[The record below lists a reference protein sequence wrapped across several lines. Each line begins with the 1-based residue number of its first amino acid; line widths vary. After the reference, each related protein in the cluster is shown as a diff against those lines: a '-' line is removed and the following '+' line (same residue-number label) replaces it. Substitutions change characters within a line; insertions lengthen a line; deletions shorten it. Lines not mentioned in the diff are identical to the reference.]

1 MSEKKVVRRT
11 VALALGVICIIL
23 IAGLG
28 GAMAYY
34 TVTINNLDNKVDSQ
48 KATISQLNATI
59 EDQNNTISQLNTDVT
74 NLQNQNANLQAKE
87 TQLQTWLDDNKTL
100 LNQTQTWLDNN
111 ITYYNSQ
118 IMNLT
123 NEKNQLQAWLYSN
136 ITYYNSQ
143 IMNLTNEKNQLQ
155 TWLASNITY
164 YNSQISSLDYQT
176 TNLTNNITSLE
187 AQISTLNATITQMEE
202 WLARGPPADHLA
214 VANTVQAWYPTVNL
228 TKQFLFNCI
237 DEGGTESNWAWWW
250 TTGSMTDAAAFMSII
265 INPANTSIE
274 FCRCDA
280 AGGDELSVS
289 INGTI
294 YTNIFSNSSWGLI
307 GYWNIVK

>member
-11 VALALGVICIIL
+11 DTLALGVICILL

-28 GAMAYY
+28 GTMAYY
-34 TVTINNLDNKVDSQ
+34 TMTINNKDS
-48 KATISQLNATI
+48 AYNDYVSTHSHTDSDYNSLNSTYYNYMGNHHYNDS
-59 EDQNNTISQLNTDVT
+59 EYNSLNSSY
-74 NLQNQNANLQAKE
+74 ANLQA
-87 TQLQTWLDDNKTL
+87 TTDQLQIWLDGNKTL
-100 LNQTQTWLDNN
+100 LNQTQT
-111 ITYYNSQ
+111 
-118 IMNLT
+118 
-123 NEKNQLQAWLYSN
+123 WLYSN

-143 IMNLTNEKNQLQ
+143 IMNLTNENNQLQ
-155 TWLASNITY
+155 TWLNG
-164 YNSQISSLDYQT
+164 
-176 TNLTNNITSLE
+176 NITSLE

-214 VANTVQAWYPTVNL
+214 VANTVQAWYPPNTNL

-237 DEGGTESNWAWWW
+237 DQDGTESNWAWLWVN
-250 TTGSMTDAAAFMSII
+250 GSTSDAAAFMSII
-265 INPANTSIE
+265 INPAYTSIE

-280 AGGDELSVS
+280 VGGDTLSVS
-289 INGTI
+289 IGGTI

>member
-11 VALALGVICIIL
+11 VALALGVICIVL

-34 TVTINNLDNKVDSQ
+34 AVTINNKDLTYDDYVSTHSHTDSDYNSLNS
-48 KATISQLNATI
+48 TYHNYMGNHHYNDSEYNSLNSQN
-59 EDQNNTISQLNTDVT
+59 T
-74 NLQNQNANLQAKE
+74 NLQTKE
-87 TQLQTWLDDNKTL
+87 NQLQTWLDGNKTL
-100 LNQTQTWLDNN
+100 LNQTQTWLDGN

-118 IMNLT
+118 ISSLD
-123 NEKNQLQAWLYSN
+123 
-136 ITYYNSQ
+136 SQ

-155 TWLASNITY
+155 TWLNG
-164 YNSQISSLDYQT
+164 
-176 TNLTNNITSLE
+176 NITSLE

-214 VANTVQAWYPTVNL
+214 VANMVQAWYPTVNL

-289 INGTI
+289 INGTV

-307 GYWNIVK
+307 GYWNIVE

>member
-11 VALALGVICIIL
+11 VALALGVICIVL

-28 GAMAYY
+28 GTMAYY
-34 TVTINNLDNKVDSQ
+34 TM
-48 KATISQLNATI
+48 TISNKDSTHDAYVSTHSHTDSDYDSLNSTYYNYMGNHHYNDS
-59 EDQNNTISQLNTDVT
+59 EYNSLNSSY
-74 NLQNQNANLQAKE
+74 ANLQA
-87 TQLQTWLDDNKTL
+87 TNDQLQIWLDGNKTL
-100 LNQTQTWLDNN
+100 LNQTKTWLD
-111 ITYYNSQ
+111 
-118 IMNLT
+118 
-123 NEKNQLQAWLYSN
+123 SN
-136 ITYYNSQ
+136 ITYYSSQISSLDSQ

-164 YNSQISSLDYQT
+164 YSSQISSLDSQI
-176 TNLTNNITSLE
+176 TNLTNDITTLE

-202 WLARGPPADHLA
+202 WLARGPPADHLT

-289 INGTI
+289 INGTV

-307 GYWNIVK
+307 GYWNIVR